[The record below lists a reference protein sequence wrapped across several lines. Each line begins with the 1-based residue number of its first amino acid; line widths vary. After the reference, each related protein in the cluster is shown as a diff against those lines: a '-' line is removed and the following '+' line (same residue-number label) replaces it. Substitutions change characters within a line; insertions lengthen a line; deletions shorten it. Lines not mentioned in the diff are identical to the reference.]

1 MHSKLKNAFFMELFN
16 KYLGVFLLLLG
27 VICLIV
33 YKFALPENWLLIAGM
48 VLELAGIFAYI
59 FINKKA

>member
-1 MHSKLKNAFFMELFN
+1 MEAFN
-16 KYLGVFLLLLG
+16 KYLGVVLMMVG
-27 VICLIV
+27 VLCLVI
-33 YKFALPENWLLIAGM
+33 YKYAVPENWLLVSAM